1 MIMKAEHYSENPD
14 RQATKLRLRA
24 GLWKYSAEM
33 ERLAELSVSNPD
45 GAGRLSPTLRMS
57 LGYYLNDKKIAAQSG
72 RDVSAAGNEG
82 VTA

>member
-1 MIMKAEHYSENPD
+1 MIIKADQYTENPD

-24 GLWKYSAEM
+24 GLWEYSAEM
-33 ERLAELSVSNPD
+33 ERLAALSVSNPD
-45 GAGRLSPTLRMS
+45 GAGRVSPIFRMA